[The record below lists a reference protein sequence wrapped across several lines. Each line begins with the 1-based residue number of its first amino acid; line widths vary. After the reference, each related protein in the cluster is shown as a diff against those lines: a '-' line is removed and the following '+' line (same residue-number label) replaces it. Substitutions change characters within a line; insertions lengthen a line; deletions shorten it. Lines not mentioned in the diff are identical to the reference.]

1 MSNGTQ
7 MGSGQLGSGGRTFV
21 QRMIAAAMLDTSL
34 YNEVEPDTSATGQA
48 AGVVAIVAVALAIG
62 SIGSPGGNVIAA
74 VISAVVGW
82 LIWAGVTY
90 IIGGKFLGGTAT
102 WGELLRTLGFAQSP
116 GVLYVISGI
125 FLIGPLVHAV
135 VAVWI
140 LLAGIVAIREALDF
154 STGKA
159 VLTAVIGW
167 LFLAVTTM
175 LFAIPG
181 ALGS

>member
-1 MSNGTQ
+1 MTDGA
-7 MGSGQLGSGGRTFV
+7 QLGSGQGSGARRGFV

-62 SIGSPGGNVIAA
+62 SIGSPSANVVAA
-74 VISAVVGW
+74 VISAIVSW
-82 LIWAGVTY
+82 LVWAAVTY
-90 IIGGKFLGGTAT
+90 VIGAKFLDGTAT

-116 GVLYVISGI
+116 GVFYVLSGI
-125 FLIGPLVHAV
+125 FLLGTLVHAV

-140 LLAGIVAIREALDF
+140 LIAGIVAIREALDF

-167 LFLAVTTM
+167 LFLAVTTV

-181 ALGS
+181 ALGG

>member
-1 MSNGTQ
+1 MTDGTQ
-7 MGSGQLGSGGRTFV
+7 AGSGQQGGARRSFV
-21 QRMIAAAMLDTSL
+21 ARMIAAAMLDVSL

-62 SIGSPGGNVIAA
+62 TIGSANSNVIAA
-74 VISAVVGW
+74 VISAILSW
-82 LIWAGVTY
+82 LIWAAVTY
-90 IIGGKFLGGTAT
+90 VIGGKFLGGTAT

-116 GVLYVISGI
+116 GVFYVVSGI
-125 FLIGPLVHAV
+125 FLLGPLIHAI

-140 LLAGIVAIREALDF
+140 LIAGIVAIREALDF

-181 ALGS
+181 ALAG